1 MSTACNYFWAMAK
14 SVTVPTSWQ
23 QVTLR
28 QYMAYSDMMSED
40 APDIDKV
47 HAAISI
53 FTGADID
60 EIKTWSVASFQ
71 HVWQTLQ
78 FLQTPIDAK
87 RQETLTLNG
96 SKYRVVSSPKAMS
109 YGAFTGLMHF
119 VKNEKDAA
127 KNLHN
132 AFACCLVERG
142 RWPWSGYHYNA
153 DEHEAVAEAVLDLPV
168 TVVKPNTDFF
178 LSNYLRYSKR
188 MLVYS
193 AALTRLLRMWTGFT
207 QRMGGWMSWTR

>member
-1 MSTACNYFWAMAK
+1 MAK

-28 QYMAYSDMMSED
+28 QYMAYSDMMSEH

-60 EIKTWSVASFQ
+60 EVKTWSVGSFQ

-87 RQETLTLNG
+87 RQETIRLYG
-96 SKYRVVSSPKAMS
+96 AKYKVVANPKAMS

-132 AFACCLVERG
+132 AFACCLTKRG
-142 RWPWSGYHYNA
+142 RWPWSGYKYDA
-153 DEHEAVAEAVLDLPV
+153 KEHEEVAEAVLDLPV

-178 LSNYLRYSKR
+178 LSNYLRYSRR

-193 AALTRLLRMWTGFT
+193 AAMTRLLRIRTGFT
-207 QRMGGWMSWTR
+207 QPTAG